1 MNICGNK
8 KRILDSVRHQPLDR
22 IPTMCR
28 ALPAVNQRLLSYFSI
43 DGDIKDNWQEL
54 LKKLDIEC
62 FSSGA
67 GMGKFTTY
75 RPLYKGGRNIY
86 KADGNM
92 FYAWGIG
99 SYYDEKS
106 DSISYMDNKEPG
118 SVQVLKYFLSLTIFC
133 LKVFLI

>member
-1 MNICGNK
+1 
-8 KRILDSVRHQPLDR
+8 
-22 IPTMCR
+22 MCR